1 MALVAARLNA
11 ESFSVVVTELVKC
24 KIKFSG
30 SKKFSRVV
38 ILIGIVSFFLCHS
51 KCKNVHIC
59 SRSQETWFQLR

>member
-38 ILIGIVSFFLCHS
+38 ILIGIVSFFYVTV
-51 KCKNVHIC
+51 NVKMFIFVVGPRRHGF
-59 SRSQETWFQLR
+59 S